1 MALKK
6 KALKSGGTVTFLI
19 SSPFVFKII
28 LSYSDL
34 NKCLKKTSTASTNP
48 SYLGPG
54 GVATTFS
61 NPSWL
66 LVGRGTAKNPENSF
80 VFLQRTLFNRAMEV
94 KFLINT
100 AAKICSGVKSP
111 KQSFPKLVIRES
123 VQDRLVTS
131 SESPTKAT
139 KDKSVRSHES
149 FHPKEDKKYSD
160 LRNRLG

>member
-1 MALKK
+1 M
-6 KALKSGGTVTFLI
+6 
-19 SSPFVFKII
+19 
-28 LSYSDL
+28 
-34 NKCLKKTSTASTNP
+34 
-48 SYLGPG
+48 
-54 GVATTFS
+54 ATTFS

-80 VFLQRTLFNRAMEV
+80 VFLQRTLFNRAIKI
-94 KFLINT
+94 KFILNI
-100 AAKICSGVKSP
+100 AKFCSGVKSR